1 MVNDNTAIAY
11 ASKQLFED
19 NESRIHIGRDS
30 GIVLVDDIMSCSKF
44 LQESR
49 IYCRIWYSGKHLMTE
64 KDNVFHSFVHS
75 QPPSVFLRCIVLG
88 TVHVPWL
95 PQIRASM
102 DEVILATA

>member
-1 MVNDNTAIAY
+1 MIIL
-11 ASKQLFED
+11 SSPMPPSSCL
-19 NESRIHIGRDS
+19 RITS
-30 GIVLVDDIMSCSKF
+30 LVFTSEGTVALYWWMYHEL
-44 LQESR
+44 LQVPPGVQDLLQ
-49 IYCRIWYSGKHLMTE
+49 IWYSGKHLMTE